1 MSLVTTKDFISD
13 REEIAMS
20 GNHKGGFGEPM
31 SGFDSEGNSLTVSFG
46 WGTREGETFLADGTD
61 QSSRD
66 FMQHDNHNHY
76 GSGNGPNDNVKDRGM
91 YSGPGA

>member
-1 MSLVTTKDFISD
+1 
-13 REEIAMS
+13 MS
-20 GNHKGGFGEPM
+20 GDHKGGFGEPM
-31 SGFDSEGNSLTVSFG
+31 SGFDSE
-46 WGTREGETFLADGTD
+46 D
-61 QSSRD
+61 QSPSD